1 MRSSLRPKQV
11 NIIILKKKW
20 IQSSSRNEET
30 LKFEISTIDIFL
42 QRQDGQVS
50 NEDPGN
56 EGRRILRG
64 GPAGL
69 NLSNVCNW
77 YTAVPPMED
86 SLIGLSWRWH
96 SQGMGKY
103 FVTLAKQVGYERTIL
118 LLGRHLR
125 FQSIG
130 ITMLTIIITKSNR
143 YFFLND
149 RSNYYNTSPVHIK
162 CPPQGLLPEPWQP
175 PWLLEVHIPK
185 GKTKKTKK
193 KR

>member
-1 MRSSLRPKQV
+1 MDSK
-11 NIIILKKKW
+11 LKADLIKK
-20 IQSSSRNEET
+20 EET
-30 LKFEISTIDIFL
+30 LEFEISTIEIFL

-69 NLSNVCNW
+69 NLSNLYIVQLAHC
-77 YTAVPPMED
+77 TSD
-86 SLIGLSWRWH
+86 GRFLGHGLSWRCH

-125 FQSIG
+125 FQSLG
-130 ITMLTIIITKSNR
+130 IRMLTIITTKSNR
-143 YFFLND
+143 YFFSEWQTQFLQHFSSIFHN
-149 RSNYYNTSPVHIK
+149 K
-162 CPPQGLLPEPWQP
+162 CSLQRLLPQPWQP

-185 GKTKKTKK
+185 GKPKK